1 MICILFG
8 ATLDHTPNI
17 IIYKYQTI
25 ESFHQ
30 LETVF
35 TKMFAVPGWSVEAKS
50 LITQQGPTRTHAPK
64 VSEPG
69 AQSAQTSRN
78 RKRKRKNDQVQ
89 TKGPAITDENLA
101 EFWSKY
107 IEGKGPNGHVPSG
120 KTERQKKKRRKARGS
135 IEDQVLDKAGDNEVL
150 VEEAHEEN
158 EKTKDKIHSK
168 PSHRT
173 HDSAAIAQ
181 TNGGEPTSENPKS
194 LIQEPETKLDKKARY
209 EQRRIR
215 ALEKRSQKSLEQA
228 NGTLPPPRA
237 TVLSNP
243 PTTIS
248 HPDPASFPSI
258 TNAPPPKPPILHPK
272 ASTIATLPPPEP
284 CPTTLP
290 NALPPS
296 PPSTNLTPLQTSMR
310 LKLISARFRH
320 LNQILYTAPSTR
332 SSSMFA
338 ELPSSYTSYHAGF
351 RAQVAVWPQNPNDT
365 FIADIKARAQ
375 VGNKGELLGSQKKRW
390 REQRRRKSLD
400 LAKRSDEDNKTEE
413 NNKVDALPRSRRG
426 VCTIADLGCGDATL
440 AANLAQL
447 CKPLS
452 LGIHSFD
459 LATGD
464 GPNAHL
470 ITVADIC
477 GTLPLENSSVDVAIF
492 CLSLMGTNWVD
503 SVQEAARI
511 VRPQGEVWVAE
522 IRSRFARA
530 GEKRRSGIGQR
541 RDEEP
546 SADID
551 EEDGHDVNAGAN
563 ETDVGPF
570 ADVFRKRGF
579 SLQGEPD
586 LRNKMFAKMRFIKT
600 GHVEGISPGNGV
612 GVGATAGAGTSTD
625 PCGRYGP
632 KPKPKKK
639 FLDPPASAL
648 DQQDENKVL
657 KPCLYKTR

>member
-1 MICILFG
+1 
-8 ATLDHTPNI
+8 
-17 IIYKYQTI
+17 
-25 ESFHQ
+25 
-30 LETVF
+30 
-35 TKMFAVPGWSVEAKS
+35 MFAVPGWSVEAKS
-50 LITQQGPTRTHAPK
+50 LTTQQGPTRTHVSE

-69 AQSAQTSRN
+69 AQSAQSRN
-78 RKRKRKNDQVQ
+78 RKRKRKKDHARTQ
-89 TKGPAITDENLA
+89 GPSITDENLA

-107 IEGKGPNGHVPSG
+107 IDGKGREKQNGHIPSG

-135 IEDQVLDKAGDNEVL
+135 IEDQVSDHAGDNQVL
-150 VEEAHEEN
+150 VEEAREEN
-158 EKTKDKIHSK
+158 EKIKDESHSK
-168 PSHRT
+168 PSHKT

-181 TNGGEPTSENPKS
+181 PNGDKPTSENPES
-194 LIQEPETKLDKKARY
+194 LIQKSETKLDKKARY

-228 NGTLPPPRA
+228 NGILPPPRA
-237 TVLSNP
+237 ALLSSP

-248 HPDPASFPSI
+248 YSNPANSPSI
-258 TNAPPPKPPILHPK
+258 TNASPPKPSILHPK
-272 ASTIATLPPPEP
+272 ASTINTLPPPEP
-284 CPTTLP
+284 YPTTLP
-290 NALPPS
+290 NVLPPS
-296 PPSTNLTPLQTSMR
+296 PSSTNLTPLQTSMR

-320 LNQILYTAPSTR
+320 LNQILYTAPSAR

-338 ELPSSYTSYHAGF
+338 ESPSSYTSYHAGF

-390 REQRRRKSLD
+390 REQRRRKSPD
-400 LAKRSDEDNKTEE
+400 LAKRSEEDNKTEE
-413 NNKVDALPRSRRG
+413 NNKLDALPRSRRG

-440 AANLAQL
+440 ASNLAQL
-447 CKPLS
+447 CKPLN

-477 GTLPLENSSVDVAIF
+477 GTLPLEDSSVEVAIF

-511 VRPQGEVWVAE
+511 VRPRGEVWVAE

-530 GEKRRSGIGQR
+530 GEKRRSGFGQR

-546 SADID
+546 SVDIE
-551 EEDGHDVNAGAN
+551 EEDGRDVNAGAN

-570 ADVFRKRGF
+570 ADIFRKRGF

-612 GVGATAGAGTSTD
+612 EVGAMAGAGTSTD
-625 PCGRYGP
+625 SRGRYGP
-632 KPKPKKK
+632 KLKKK